1 MAGLLA
7 IPGIVHAAQL
17 PATWSNLVQVSSQ
30 NFRTAYL
37 LPGADFR
44 AYNKI
49 MLDPTEVDFVDNW
62 VWKMN
67 TSYSF
72 AKGRTSDRDA
82 NTIAAAVRDGFQQR
96 WSDAFTKAGWTVVTQ
111 PGPDVLRVRTIVFN
125 LAISAPYTVT
135 QSQGSVRSVDAG
147 QASLLV
153 EARDSESGAVLGS
166 ILDARRAGE
175 NKAYMPR
182 SKVSNK
188 ADFGR
193 LFNDW
198 ADASIRGLAQLKA
211 LSPVDANARAI
222 KTSE

>member
-1 MAGLLA
+1 MGLLA
-7 IPGIVHAAQL
+7 IPASVHAQTL

-44 AYNKI
+44 AYNKV

-72 AKGRTSDRDA
+72 AKGRTSDSDA
-82 NTIAAAVRDGFQQR
+82 NRIAAAVREGFQQK
-96 WSDAFTKAGWTVVTQ
+96 WSDAFTRAGWTVVTQ
-111 PGPDVLRVRTIVFN
+111 PGPDVLKIRTIVFN

-135 QSQGSVRSVDAG
+135 RSQGSIRSVDAG

-166 ILDARRAGE
+166 VLDARRAGE

-182 SKVSNK
+182 STVSNK
-188 ADFGR
+188 ADFGS
-193 LFNDW
+193 LFNAW
-198 ADASIRGLAQLKA
+198 ADASVKGLAQLKA
-211 LSPVDANARAI
+211 LSPVDANARTV
-222 KTSE
+222 KTSK